1 MNSINL
7 KEFVTKNGEILLYNG
22 NPDFQKL
29 EELSL
34 GYGDIWHSSFE
45 QGFKNAFPEVVY
57 QTIFWYLLDFDNLD
71 QCISWRINPNQ
82 FAVRKT
88 VWETL
93 NGFDAD
99 YDTIYMQALDFGFNA
114 LRFSGGVPMYVNKL
128 FDYNRKEIFQITP
141 KDRYAFFIKNFKID
155 HAIFMLYRKGF
166 WKISEWNAFLYA
178 KKNFKIKSNTPKIKP
193 RELESIQGKPTV
205 SYIIPTMMRQDYTL
219 QLLTDLANQ
228 TYPPTQ
234 VVVVDA
240 TPENSRDESAYN
252 NKNYPFELIVKW
264 QKTKGSCRA
273 RNEAITYCTGDYI
286 VFGDDDLRL
295 AANYIENHIR
305 FLQTYKAN
313 ACNGLDIRADHQ
325 NQDLTDL
332 QKKLDTLY
340 DSRFVVGAAQFFNN
354 ANNCVKREF
363 VNKLVGNDINFDG
376 GYGEDNDFG
385 LSLTKI
391 GVVVLQNPFSN
402 SLHLKPPVGGYR
414 FWGNQAKILGK
425 KRKKQPWELDTPVR
439 FIRPIP
445 SPTVMYFYCKHFGI
459 ELIKEYRHKYFVLF
473 LFKGSK
479 ALFLLRLL
487 KIPFKQL
494 QFNKSLFYAKK
505 LMDLGRRTS

>member
-1 MNSINL
+1 MKIIDLSVTISEKI
-7 KEFVTKNGEILLYNG
+7 KEPLPTKIVYEDHKEGAKKMGGKLFEGLTDVFIDGNGPAGEFLTVTSHCGTHVDAPYHYFPTSEGKPARTIDEMPLEWF
-22 NPDFQKL
+22 FQD
-29 EELSL
+29 
-34 GYGDIWHSSFE
+34 G
-45 QGFKNAFPEVVY
+45 VV
-57 QTIFWYLLDFDNLD
+57 LDFTDKPD
-71 QCISWRINPNQ
+71 
-82 FAVRKT
+82 
-88 VWETL
+88 
-93 NGFDAD
+93 G
-99 YDTIYMQALDFGFNA
+99 YMF
-114 LRFSGGVPMYVNKL
+114 
-128 FDYNRKEIFQITP
+128 E
-141 KDRYAFFIKNFKID
+141 
-155 HAIFMLYRKGF
+155 
-166 WKISEWNAFLYA
+166 
-178 KKNFKIKSNTPKIKP
+178 
-193 RELESIQGKPTV
+193 
-205 SYIIPTMMRQDYTL
+205 
-219 QLLTDLANQ
+219 
-228 TYPPTQ
+228 
-234 VVVVDA
+234 
-240 TPENSRDESAYN
+240 PE
-252 NKNYPFELIVKW
+252 
-264 QKTKGSCRA
+264 
-273 RNEAITYCTGDYI
+273 
-286 VFGDDDLRL
+286 
-295 AANYIENHIR
+295 
-305 FLQTYKAN
+305 
-313 ACNGLDIRADHQ
+313 
-325 NQDLTDL
+325 DL
-332 QKKLDTLY
+332 QEKLDALG

-354 ANNCVKREF
+354 ANNCVKGEF

-391 GVVVLQNPFSN
+391 GVAVLQNPFSN